1 MKLNKNGIN
10 NLAVIGACILVVV
23 LILAEAPPLCIFGV
37 LSIYSIFL
45 GCQTIYYKE
54 VPRRTDYSDVTDQKK
69 FCIHMAVW
77 MILLGVALIGLCI
90 ALLAGMDELY
100 FWGGIVAA
108 IVIAFFYHHVVCRVF
123 VKGYKSNLEKM
134 LDLLKR

>member
-37 LSIYSIFL
+37 LGIYSIFL

-77 MILLGVALIGLCI
+77 MILLGVALIG
-90 ALLAGMDELY
+90 MDELY

>member
-1 MKLNKNGIN
+1 
-10 NLAVIGACILVVV
+10 
-23 LILAEAPPLCIFGV
+23 
-37 LSIYSIFL
+37 
-45 GCQTIYYKE
+45 
-54 VPRRTDYSDVTDQKK
+54 
-69 FCIHMAVW
+69 MAVW